1 MQKIWKSAL
10 KYAGIVIFFLVLAYG
25 FVPQV
30 LGGKIVNQSDIS
42 GYVGMAHEANEW
54 NSAHPDDRTAW
65 TNSMFGGMPTTML
78 TGNPEGDWTQGIYN
92 AFLIGKRPATY
103 LFIALLGAFLLM
115 LSLGVNVLLAVG
127 GAVAVAFC
135 SYNFQIIQ
143 VGHNTKMM
151 AIAWMPWVLAAVIF
165 TYRTALSLYKG
176 QADGRKWLLQAV
188 LGAALFGMALNFQ
201 IKANHIQISYYLAI
215 IIFCYVIGLFIW
227 LMLNQERRKKV
238 GRFFIASALLLFLGI
253 AGIGANANKLIPM
266 YRYSH
271 QTMRGGSELSA
282 SDNASDNAGKSKGLD
297 IEYATAW
304 SYGWKELPNLMVPD
318 FNGGSSAGA
327 VNPSKSATVKLLKQ
341 YGQSNVK
348 DVAKTLPLYWGPQ
361 PFTAGPM
368 YMGAI
373 TIFLFLLGL
382 FLCNGKDK
390 WWILA
395 ATVIAICLGVGKY
408 FMPFTEFWY
417 NNMPFYSKFR
427 TVSMALVALQVT
439 LPMLGFV
446 VLDKILKGEFT
457 LEQFKKPG
465 LAALICTAGF
475 CFLIW
480 LFPDLVGDFSADSDA
495 QMHPELVAALQQD
508 RVQLMRHDAIISAI
522 LIAFV
527 WGIIRWYYV
536 KKANSSTEELRKYS
550 GAAAIAVSV
559 LVILNMFSV
568 GKRYL
573 NADHFTTP
581 KNFNGQFT
589 ARPVD
594 KQILTD
600 PALDYR
606 VLDLTVNVFNDSHPS
621 YWHKN
626 IGGYSPVKMQRYQDL
641 IDNHLTSEINSV
653 IKAVNSAGTM
663 ESLMN
668 SFPRVP
674 VLSMLNDKYV
684 ILDGNSAP
692 VVNPNAMGN
701 AWFVDSAAQASS
713 ANEEIAMLDKIDL
726 HTTAVIGPD
735 FKWAADAIASTQ
747 SGEKSFED
755 IIASSSDTVFLTSYA
770 PNELRYHYKSS
781 SDRAVVFSEIY
792 YPDGWTLKT
801 DSGEELNLFRA
812 NWTLRGVVLPAGE
825 HDLVMRF
832 EPKSYKV
839 SSNISRASSILLILL
854 ILLSAGGEILNRKS
868 LLQK

>member
-165 TYRTALSLYKG
+165 TYRTALNLYKG
-176 QADGRKWLLQAV
+176 QADGRKWLLQSV

-227 LMLNQERRKKV
+227 LIFNQERRKKV
-238 GRFFIASALLLFLGI
+238 GRFFIASTLLLFLGI

-382 FLCNGKDK
+382 FLCKGKDK

-522 LIAFV
+522 LIVFV

-581 KNFNGQFT
+581 KNFNGQFA

-641 IDNHLTSEINSV
+641 IDNHLTGEINSV

-663 ESLMN
+663 ESLMS

-770 PNELRYHYKSS
+770 PNELRYHYKTS

-812 NWTLRGVVLPAGE
+812 NWTLRGAVLPVGE
-825 HDLVMRF
+825 HDIVMRF

-868 LLQK
+868 LL